1 MLQEGFRHAFQVG
14 AEGIVAPAVEGRSAF
29 VLAAAD
35 ADHLQQTRFVFIFK
49 VRMRF
54 NLVEQDDA
62 VGFIGILVTVYG
74 EAVFQC
80 GHFDDVHR
88 RQDGD
93 A

>member
-1 MLQEGFRHAFQVG
+1 
-14 AEGIVAPAVEGRSAF
+14 
-29 VLAAAD
+29 
-35 ADHLQQTRFVFIFK
+35 
-49 VRMRF
+49 MRF

-74 EAVFQC
+74 EAVFQR